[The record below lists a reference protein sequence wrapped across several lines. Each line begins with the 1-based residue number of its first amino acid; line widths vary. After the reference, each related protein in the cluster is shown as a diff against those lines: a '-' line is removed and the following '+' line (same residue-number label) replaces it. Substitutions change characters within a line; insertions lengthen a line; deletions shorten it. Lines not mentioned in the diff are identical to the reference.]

1 MLQNVSKLTNFLQFS
16 LFLFKYSLL
25 FSFESIKP
33 VYNDIHKSLKLIAFD
48 NHFVGRVSSLTA
60 G

>member
-1 MLQNVSKLTNFLQFS
+1 MLQNVRKLTNFLIFT

-33 VYNDIHKSLKLIAFD
+33 AYNGIHKSLKLIAFD
-48 NHFVGRVSSLTA
+48 NR
-60 G
+60 

>member
-1 MLQNVSKLTNFLQFS
+1 MLQNVSKVINFLLFS

-48 NHFVGRVSSLTA
+48 NR
-60 G
+60 